1 MNPTDPLANLRDI
14 HLPGDVSWWPLA
26 PGWWLLIVVVLA
38 LSTWGIMKW
47 YQWRKRQVLLHEVK
61 AELHR
66 IQTDFSAHQTARTL
80 VTDCSQLLRRLVVL
94 RIGRERGAN
103 LTGQDWRDYLSEVQS
118 DAEPDDIYLQLL
130 SDGQYQ
136 RELVLD
142 NPQGFNDWVN
152 NCALAISRQIIAE
165 TSHA

>member
-38 LSTWGIMKW
+38 LSVWGIMKW
-47 YQWRKRQVLLHEVK
+47 LQWRKRQMLMHEVK

-66 IQTDFSAHQTARTL
+66 IQSDYTEHQTARTL

-94 RIGRERGAN
+94 RIGRESGAN
-103 LTGQDWRDYLSEVQS
+103 LTGQDWRNYLSDVQS
-118 DAEPDDIYLQLL
+118 EAQADDTYLQLL

-136 RELVLD
+136 RTVVLD
-142 NPQGFNDWVN
+142 NPQRFSDWVN
-152 NCALAISRQIIAE
+152 DCALAMSRQIISE
-165 TSHA
+165 TRYA